1 MLLKT
6 PCRLFRQRVVSTKYY
21 IFMATK
27 DMLRAY
33 HSFEL
38 AMEACLYDLSHVWI
52 HTRSRKNGFVLN
64 MEFVCDTMS

>member
-1 MLLKT
+1 
-6 PCRLFRQRVVSTKYY
+6 
-21 IFMATK
+21 MATK

-52 HTRSRKNGFVLN
+52 HTRSRENGFVLN
-64 MEFVCDTMS
+64 MEFVCDPMS